1 MENVIE
7 KVLPRVNDAIVLN
20 ILPNYQIERE
30 KESCGSL
37 WRKTNLQKNEKDAEV
52 AVYSYS

>member
-30 KESCGSL
+30 KESCGPL
-37 WRKTNLQKNEKDAEV
+37 WRKTKNEKNAEV